1 MSSRHLKIT
10 TCLGLGFGLIAL
22 LPILVI
28 ALRLNGMQQIQNRM
42 WRDAL
47 PLQLKLLHPAAQ
59 H

>member
-42 WRDAL
+42 NEATRVNNVEI
-47 PLQLKLLHPAAQ
+47 H
-59 H
+59 

>member
-42 WRDAL
+42 NEATRVNNVEIHGSQCD
-47 PLQLKLLHPAAQ
+47 
-59 H
+59 